1 MEQTAPQKEMQKTL
15 KISAKQANE
24 IKVSKQIAETLKRQ
38 WEDLAK
44 RQQNSG
50 IKMRAD
56 RRITSVTFK
65 KDENGK
71 IAVQVNMYGGQ
82 TIKDNGQE
90 KALDRFKEQT
100 RLSYVHARVAE
111 FLRKIREYGYAAV
124 EGEIPPELKEA
135 VLKGMEKANISTSYK
150 GRAAEAA
157 EARQTLQ
164 NAAKAADNAAKA
176 AKDASDMAKGF
187 GAAGAADNAAK
198 AMGAAIFGS
207 LRKGTLDGDRLTFP
221 SKNGEAPF
229 SITATEDMKRVADEG
244 TEFII
249 QDKPLNKER
258 AEANFD
264 SAAKSVA
271 YLHEKFGNNQKD
283 NIIYRRGNSVSY
295 QSEEG
300 EIRGNS
306 FEIAPKIIVKKALT
320 QALERLKEGEASEED
335 IKLIELHRETGVLNK
350 DFAPN
355 NLKSIDKAIQK
366 VKRGNSN
373 NFITNVEKLEMAGLE
388 QLAQQ
393 VSSAKGTEREGRAIC
408 DKARRNELL
417 AENNKRSQEK
427 IALVKDLLGK
437 EERHESLTDAEQ
449 KLLAHVHEQY
459 DKILEPER
467 LTSKTDLRQNEDAL
481 FGVLERRK
489 LFGAIEHERNSKE
502 THDKVNAGKLAKAEN
517 KTNLQPLDV
526 SAGKSISDLTE
537 QSRDN
542 RKNGVEDKEDKLLM
556 QYLDA
561 VTKIYGADQITPETL
576 EIAERLKQNK
586 VNLGQLHGIAR
597 DDKLTLEQKLKETEE
612 LEKEARNKQLQSPVK
627 ESTVSKQKSK
637 QPAEVEAG
645 RVSEKLQENMKE
657 TPEQEKEKQAKQ
669 KEEKSAKGKEAKPKK
684 SLQAQIKNAEAK
696 QQTDSKDK
704 SAALSDREKAAQAKI
719 IAMKRKQDLAR

>member
-71 IAVQVNMYGGQ
+71 IAVQENMYGGQ

-164 NAAKAADNAAKA
+164 NAAKAADNAAKTI
-176 AKDASDMAKGF
+176 MPETKG
-187 GAAGAADNAAK
+187 ANLAGALAAASGLIGFHKDTSGQYICRNEKGQEFSGYDPNDLIINGTYIGSAYRPEEHSSFKQRKGSNSIETIYTNSTGDKVKVNGSSPDVSKVKLDEAEALFSKLEKGEQLSPEEEQRVAEWKNKGINSLEDFKPGKDGRSK
-198 AMGAAIFGS
+198 ATKIAEQISNNVTSDFKKRLDEAQRCNQERLTKKARTDLSEKLDLLEYIVELKEKGQTLTREQENLYQFGLKTLTRRNPDGTREDIHAAIARS
-207 LRKGTLDGDRLTFP
+207 RKEIETKTYSSAL
-221 SKNGEAPF
+221 
-229 SITATEDMKRVADEG
+229 
-244 TEFII
+244 TEFG
-249 QDKPLNKER
+249 K
-258 AEANFD
+258 
-264 SAAKSVA
+264 AKRPF
-271 YLHEKFGNNQKD
+271 LKDGEGNL
-283 NIIYRRGNSVSY
+283 YSR
-295 QSEEG
+295 
-300 EIRGNS
+300 
-306 FEIAPKIIVKKALT
+306 
-320 QALERLKEGEASEED
+320 
-335 IKLIELHRETGVLNK
+335 
-350 DFAPN
+350 
-355 NLKSIDKAIQK
+355 
-366 VKRGNSN
+366 
-373 NFITNVEKLEMAGLE
+373 E
-388 QLAQQ
+388 QLALGNIPPTQI
-393 VSSAKGTEREGRAIC
+393 VSLNTK
-408 DKARRNELL
+408 
-417 AENNKRSQEK
+417 
-427 IALVKDLLGK
+427 
-437 EERHESLTDAEQ
+437 
-449 KLLAHVHEQY
+449 
-459 DKILEPER
+459 P
-467 LTSKTDLRQNEDAL
+467 
-481 FGVLERRK
+481 
-489 LFGAIEHERNSKE
+489 
-502 THDKVNAGKLAKAEN
+502 
-517 KTNLQPLDV
+517 
-526 SAGKSISDLTE
+526 GKSISDLTE

-561 VTKIYGADQITPETL
+561 VTKIYGADQITLETL

-586 VNLGQLHGIAR
+586 VNLGQLHSIAKK
-597 DDKLTLEQKLKETEE
+597 DKLTLEQKLKETEE